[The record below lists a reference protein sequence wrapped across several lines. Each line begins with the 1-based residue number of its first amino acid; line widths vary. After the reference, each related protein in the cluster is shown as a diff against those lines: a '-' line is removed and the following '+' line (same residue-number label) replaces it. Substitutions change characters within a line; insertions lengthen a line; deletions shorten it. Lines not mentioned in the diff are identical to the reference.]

1 MKIIKNNVPSKIISS
16 KTHQPWITSE
26 TKNLLGKKLD
36 GTKRLRLQ
44 IQIEMLKFIGKS
56 KVKHSG
62 YAGASMTNMLMIC
75 FRKTRP
81 TKRCGPI

>member
-1 MKIIKNNVPSKIISS
+1 MKIIKNNVPSKITSS

-26 TKNLLGKKLD
+26 TKKLK
-36 GTKRLRLQ
+36 GTKGLRLQ

-75 FRKTRP
+75 FRQTRP